1 MLFQLI
7 VTIFTAIFLPL
18 ITTNRSSGILILVLL
33 IKGINMKQLSVMEM
47 DAISGGRYSW
57 NFSSVSNAVT
67 SVVTNGISAAAGIVG
82 GAAAGAAIGTIIGG
96 AHGGDGGGI
105 LGVGSIGQGVGML
118 YGLAAGAVI
127 GGIAGGLAGF
137 DDVYNYST
145 AFLDGAIEG
154 TFTPW
159 TSA

>member
-1 MLFQLI
+1 MAS
-7 VTIFTAIFLPL
+7 IFIAIFPSLV
-18 ITTNRSSGILILVLL
+18 TTNRSNGILTLALL

-47 DAISGGRYSW
+47 DAVSGGRYTW

-105 LGVGSIGQGVGML
+105 LGVGSIGQGVGMI

-137 DDVYNYST
+137 DDVYNYGT
-145 AFLDGAIEG
+145 AFIDGAIEG
-154 TFTPW
+154 TFVPW
-159 TSA
+159 A